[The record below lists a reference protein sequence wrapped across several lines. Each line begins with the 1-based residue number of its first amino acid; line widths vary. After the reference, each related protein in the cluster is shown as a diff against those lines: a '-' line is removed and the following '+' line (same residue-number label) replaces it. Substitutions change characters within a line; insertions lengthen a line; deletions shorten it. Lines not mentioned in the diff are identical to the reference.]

1 MKKSLKSIV
10 AMIAVLSFLA
20 CEKENSESKISY
32 YNDDESHNMGQ
43 NCMNCHVQGG
53 EGEYLFSIAGTVY
66 DSSLVNT
73 YPNATVKL
81 FTGSNGTGELK
92 YTIQVDALGNFY
104 STELINFENGLYA
117 SLEGSLQTKN
127 MLTVLNSGQCNSCHG
142 ISIDKIWT
150 K

>member
-1 MKKSLKSIV
+1 MKKSIKSIALV
-10 AMIAVLSFLA
+10 ILVLSLLA
-20 CEKENSESKISY
+20 CKKEKSESKISY
-32 YNDDESHNMGQ
+32 YNGTESHNIGQ
-43 NCMNCHVQGG
+43 NCMNCHDQGG

-73 YPNATVKL
+73 YPNATLKL

-104 STELINFENGLYA
+104 STELINFDNGLYA
-117 SLEGSLQTKN
+117 SIEGSLQAKN
-127 MLTVLNSGQCNSCHG
+127 MMTVLNSGQCNSCHG
-142 ISIDKIWT
+142 VSIDKIWT

>member
-10 AMIAVLSFLA
+10 AMIVVLSFLA

-66 DSSLVNT
+66 DSSLVST

-81 FTGSNGTGELK
+81 FAGSNGTGELK

-104 STELINFENGLYA
+104 STELINFDNGLYA
-117 SLEGSLQTKN
+117 SVEGSLQTKN
-127 MLTVLNSGQCNSCHG
+127 MITVLNSGQCNSCHG
-142 ISIDKIWT
+142 VSVDKIWT